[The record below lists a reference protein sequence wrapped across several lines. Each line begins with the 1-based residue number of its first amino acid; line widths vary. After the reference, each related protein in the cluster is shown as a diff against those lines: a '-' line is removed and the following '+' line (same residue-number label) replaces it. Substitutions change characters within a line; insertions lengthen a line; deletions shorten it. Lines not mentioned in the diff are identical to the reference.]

1 MDNLLAAPDE
11 HGFIDR
17 VLQVIEKDFPG
28 DEPRRLMSTLALCQC
43 GVSEDIYMK
52 EYGFTPLAWS
62 ALYGAAESLMSRQ
75 DGNVRIRNGM
85 LAGCIRKRYLGDN
98 DSERMIREAIIRLLL
113 KEQRKFRKEEP
124 LDMYDRL
131 IYLFW
136 KHFPFTN
143 RSARYNLTY
152 RELTL
157 QYIATD
163 RWKEANRL
171 ISGIMRTSDAFSGF
185 ELLPLIS
192 AGLQHGLKVEKMFSP
207 LYIMLCFIAG
217 EDFAVSFVGTSI
229 SMISSISAESG
240 ARLREHLGRMWLP
253 EKYRKAMSRILSEPE
268 DRNPAGGNFEDGWIP
283 GREEPDISRF
293 GAFYDEICIIDDSRL
308 RPLVLHIV
316 LRGDV
321 GIRRREIR
329 ERSKQIQQAAV
340 SHGV

>member
-43 GVSEDIYMK
+43 GVSEDVYMK

-85 LAGCIRKRYLGDN
+85 IAGCIRKRYLGDN
-98 DSERMIREAIIRLLL
+98 GSERMIREAIIRLLL

-131 IYLFW
+131 MYLFW
-136 KHFPFTN
+136 KRFPFSD
-143 RSARYNLTY
+143 RSARYNQTY

-157 QYIATD
+157 QYVATD

-171 ISGIMRTSDAFSGF
+171 ISGIPRTSDVFSGF
-185 ELLPLIS
+185 EILPLIS
-192 AGLQHGLKVEKMFSP
+192 AVLQHGLKVEKMFSP
-207 LYIMLCFIAG
+207 LYIMLCFNAG
-217 EDFAVSFVGTSI
+217 ENWAASFVRIAI

-268 DRNPAGGNFEDGWIP
+268 DRNPAGGNFEDGRT
-283 GREEPDISRF
+283 GHKQ
-293 GAFYDEICIIDDSRL
+293 
-308 RPLVLHIV
+308 V
-316 LRGDV
+316 RG
-321 GIRRREIR
+321 IL
-329 ERSKQIQQAAV
+329 
-340 SHGV
+340 